1 MSKIA
6 DNILSILGECRVEG
20 DTLFLPDRQLDRST
34 YQAVNKVLVN
44 IGGKWDRRA
53 KGHVFLRARTD
64 ILLIG
69 KPGIA
74 KMHVNIY
81 QSGNYVLTF
90 QVNHFHIF
98 LLPRIRSLRQNT
110 RDFSVFYQN
119 IPMSFRTRCRID
131 QITVL

>member
-53 KGHVFLRARTD
+53 KGHVFADGDPVELLNNVLMTGETID
-64 ILLIG
+64 IKKQYLFF
-69 KPGIA
+69 P
-74 KMHVNIY
+74 
-81 QSGNYVLTF
+81 T
-90 QVNHFHIF
+90 
-98 LLPRIRSLRQNT
+98 PRP
-110 RDFSVFYQN
+110 VAE
-119 IPMSFRTRCRID
+119 
-131 QITVL
+131 QI